1 MIEVIKNKN
10 KEASMNKDGGAAFPC
25 PHPSA
30 PNEGMTM
37 RQWYKGMALQGL
49 LASFREGDAVAP
61 DPFSWLSGIAAKYAD
76 SMLAEDAAHEGGG
89 DER

>member
-1 MIEVIKNKN
+1 
-10 KEASMNKDGGAAFPC
+10 MNKDGGAAFPFVIEDANNAKWKC
-25 PHPSA
+25 
-30 PNEGMTM
+30 GMTM

-76 SMLAEDAAHEGGG
+76 SMLAEDAEHEK
-89 DER
+89 EEK